1 MIKNLMQFA
10 LAIISLWLLGFGF
23 LSGKNRSDFVG
34 ETMFGG
40 QSWIDG
46 SEQNGVYFFYIANL
60 LTFIVF
66 VINGA
71 IAEKAQY
78 ATYVVLPIALGLFVW
93 PAVVAWTYGDGWLWD
108 AMPDRVIEL
117 GSVVVYTFAGA
128 FAVTGAV
135 LTGRRPG
142 RYGLQRDQ
150 IRVTDNAL
158 YVVGCMLTVLGC
170 QGIALYFADHNG
182 LTWANIWI
190 CASVSS
196 VTALKLLTLLS
207 TDLTRH
213 YVAIYQGFIAG
224 IVFITSSANNV
235 TPWESA
241 LYGLMSGAVFSSS
254 FVLFNKL
261 QLDDVIYAGPTFLFP
276 GIFGGILPGFVDHQN
291 GVYWGGW
298 ESGQTLGTNVVCTV
312 VIFFWAMFWAILIFG
327 TLRILDF
334 INLAPVLLENGLED
348 VAEINQSGFKV
359 MMKVNSLV
367 QNE

>member
-1 MIKNLMQFA
+1 MMKNLMQFS
-10 LAIISLWLLGFGF
+10 LAVISLWLLGFGF
-23 LSGKNRSDFVG
+23 LAGKNQSEFVG
-34 ETMFGG
+34 ETMFAGK
-40 QSWIDG
+40 SWIDG
-46 SEQNGVYFFYIANL
+46 SEQNGVYFFYVANL
-60 LTFIVF
+60 LGFIVF

-78 ATYVVLPIALGLFVW
+78 ASYVVLPVCLGLFIW
-93 PAVVAWTYGDGWLWD
+93 PAIVAWTYGGWLWSE
-108 AMPDRVIEL
+108 MPDKVVEL

-150 IRVTDNAL
+150 IKVTDHAL

-170 QGIALYFADHNG
+170 QGVAFYFAEPNG
-182 LTWANIWI
+182 LSWANVWI
-190 CASVSS
+190 CGSVSS

-213 YVAIYQGFIAG
+213 YVAVYQGFIAG
-224 IVFITSSANNV
+224 IVFITSSSNNV

-254 FVLFNKL
+254 FVLFNKI

-276 GIFGGILPGFVDHQN
+276 GIFGGILPGFVNHQY

-298 ESGQTLGTNVVCTV
+298 ESGQTLGTNVVGTV
-312 VIFFWAMFWAILIFG
+312 TILFWALFWAILIFG
-327 TLRILDF
+327 SLRIMDF
-334 INLAPVLLENGLED
+334 VNLAPVLLDHGLEEL
-348 VAEINQSGFKV
+348 AEISQSGFKV
-359 MMKVNSLV
+359 VMDVKLRV
-367 QNE
+367 EKE